1 MYWFVSRL
9 TKNKNI
15 GTLAAIIYILMPYHL
30 NDMYIR
36 NALGEFLSY
45 IFIPL
50 VFLGLYKTFQK
61 EKGTWIL
68 CVGAVRINF
77 DTYFND
83 FSYSNNGIYLCMRE
97 CEKIKR

>member
-9 TKNKNI
+9 TKSKEV
-15 GTLAAIIYILMPYHL
+15 GVLAAILYMLMPYHL

-50 VFLGLYKTFQK
+50 LFLGLYKIFQK
-61 EKGTWIL
+61 EKGSWIL
-68 CVGAVRINF
+68 CIGAVRSDFN
-77 DTYFND
+77 TYFND
-83 FSYSNNGIYLCMRE
+83 SINSNYGYDICMYKY
-97 CEKIKR
+97 CKIKG

>member
-1 MYWFVSRL
+1 MYWFVNKL
-9 TKNKNI
+9 TKSKEV
-15 GTLAAIIYILMPYHL
+15 GALAAILYMLMPYHL

-50 VFLGLYKTFQK
+50 VFLGLYKIFEK
-61 EKGTWIL
+61 EKGSWIL
-68 CVGAVRINF
+68 CIGAIRSNF

-83 FSYSNNGIYLCMRE
+83 NANSYYS
-97 CEKIKR
+97 

>member
-9 TKNKNI
+9 TKSKEI
-15 GTLAAIIYILMPYHL
+15 GTLAGILYMLMPYHL

-50 VFLGLYKTFQK
+50 VFLGLYKIFQK
-61 EKGTWIL
+61 EKGSWIL
-68 CVGAVRINF
+68 CVGTVRFDF

-83 FSYSNNGIYLCMRE
+83 FVNSYYGWYICVCQYC
-97 CEKIKR
+97 KIKR

>member
-1 MYWFVSRL
+1 MYCFVSRL
-9 TKNKNI
+9 TKSKEA
-15 GTLAAIIYILMPYHL
+15 GTLAAILYMLMPYHL

-50 VFLGLYKTFQK
+50 VFLGLYKLFRK
-61 EKGTWIL
+61 EKGIWIL
-68 CVGAVRINF
+68 CIGAVRFDF

-83 FSYSNNGIYLCMRE
+83 STNCYYVWYLCM
-97 CEKIKR
+97 CKHS

>member
-9 TKNKNI
+9 TKSKEV
-15 GTLAAIIYILMPYHL
+15 GVLAAILYMLMPYHL

-50 VFLGLYKTFQK
+50 VFLGVYKIFEK
-61 EKGTWIL
+61 EKGIGIL
-68 CVGAVRINF
+68 CVGTVRF
-77 DTYFND
+77 DFDAYFDDIVNSD
-83 FSYSNNGIYLCMRE
+83 YGWYICM
-97 CEKIKR
+97 CQYCKIKR

>member
-1 MYWFVSRL
+1 M
-9 TKNKNI
+9 
-15 GTLAAIIYILMPYHL
+15 GALAAILYMLMPYHL

-50 VFLGLYKTFQK
+50 VFLGLYKIFQK
-61 EKGTWIL
+61 EKGIWIL
-68 CVGAVRINF
+68 CVGTVRFDF

-83 FSYSNNGIYLCMRE
+83 NINCHYGWYLCM
-97 CEKIKR
+97 CKHSKIKR

>member
-1 MYWFVSRL
+1 MYSFVNKL
-9 TKNKNI
+9 TKSKEV
-15 GTLAAIIYILMPYHL
+15 GALAAILYMLMPYHL

-50 VFLGLYKTFQK
+50 VFLGVYKIFQK
-61 EKGTWIL
+61 EKGSWIL
-68 CVGAVRINF
+68 CVGTVRFDF

-83 FSYSNNGIYLCMRE
+83 SIDSNYGWYLYMCKYSQ
-97 CEKIKR
+97 IKR

>member
-1 MYWFVSRL
+1 MYWFVNKL
-9 TKNKNI
+9 TKSKEV
-15 GTLAAIIYILMPYHL
+15 GALAAILYMLMPYHL

-50 VFLGLYKTFQK
+50 VFLGLYKMFQK
-61 EKGTWIL
+61 EKGIWIL
-68 CVGAVRINF
+68 CVGAVRFDF

-83 FSYSNNGIYLCMRE
+83 SINCYYGWYLCM
-97 CEKIKR
+97 CKHS

>member
-1 MYWFVSRL
+1 MYCFVNQL
-9 TKNKNI
+9 TKSKEI
-15 GTLAAIIYILMPYHL
+15 GTLAAILYMLMPYHL

-50 VFLGLYKTFQK
+50 VFLGLYKVFQK
-61 EKGTWIL
+61 QKGCWIL
-68 CVGAVRINF
+68 CIGAVRFNF

-83 FSYSNNGIYLCMRE
+83 SFNSNHGRYLCMYKY
-97 CEKIKR
+97 CEIKR

>member
-9 TKNKNI
+9 TKSKEV
-15 GTLAAIIYILMPYHL
+15 GVLAAILYMLMPYHL

-50 VFLGLYKTFQK
+50 VFLGLYKIFQK
-61 EKGTWIL
+61 EKGIYIL
-68 CVGAVRINF
+68 CVGAVRFNF
-77 DTYFND
+77 DTYSND
-83 FSYSNNGIYLCMRE
+83 IVNSYYGWNICM
-97 CEKIKR
+97 CKYCKIKR

>member
-1 MYWFVSRL
+1 MYWFVNKL
-9 TKNKNI
+9 TKSKEV
-15 GTLAAIIYILMPYHL
+15 GALAAILYMLMPYHL

-50 VFLGLYKTFQK
+50 VFLGLYKMFQK
-61 EKGTWIL
+61 EKGIWIL
-68 CVGAVRINF
+68 CVGTVRFDF

-83 FSYSNNGIYLCMRE
+83 SINSYYGWYLCMCKHR
-97 CEKIKR
+97 